1 MRAED
6 VAEAAEDTPLSL
18 PVVGEIAAGK
28 AAEHR
33 LSPGTAMKIMTGAP
47 VPLDADAIVPYEN
60 TDRGENDVKVF
71 APSSVGQHIR
81 RIGEDIQAGTRL
93 FKSGR
98 SPRPA
103 RYRGAWRASGWT
115 R

>member
-1 MRAED
+1 
-6 VAEAAEDTPLSL
+6 
-18 PVVGEIAAGK
+18 
-28 AAEHR
+28 
-33 LSPGTAMKIMTGAP
+33 MKIMTGAP

-81 RIGEDIQAGTRL
+81 RIGGTRRRAL
-93 FKSGR
+93 GCTRRVITSARATSG
-98 SPRPA
+98 SWPE
-103 RYRGAWRASGWT
+103 SDWT